1 MNAKH
6 GGDAPAPA
14 HGVASGGGSGA
25 ALLVAA
31 ARRLFL
37 EQGYAN
43 VSMQAIAAEAGMT
56 KGAPYYYFPSKEAL
70 FLAVSRE
77 VLVTL
82 RDAVNRALAGDA
94 PLRDRLCAALA
105 VVVNSTSDDLSTWLT
120 DLKLVL
126 KPDEAMAMVHELI
139 GSYEI
144 GTIFVPVLAEAQARG
159 EMTRVNPAV
168 AARVM
173 FRLMMACMEEC
184 SHWRQGGTPHLWNP
198 REAIAESVDVFL
210 YGIGTPLPA
219 DSGTEL

>member
-1 MNAKH
+1 MAATTTTMKRE
-6 GGDAPAPA
+6 GARDDE
-14 HGVASGGGSGA
+14 GGSPSGA
-25 ALLVAA
+25 DLLVAV

-43 VSMQAIAAEAGMT
+43 VSMQAIASEAGMT

-77 VLVTL
+77 VLATL
-82 RDAVNRALAGDA
+82 RDAVNAALAGEA
-94 PLRDRLCAALA
+94 PLRDRLCMALA

-126 KPDEAMAMVHELI
+126 KPDQALAMVHELI

-144 GTIFVPVLAEAQARG
+144 GTMFVPALTEARARG
-159 EMTRVNPAV
+159 EMTRVSPEV

-184 SHWRQGGTPHLWNP
+184 SHWRQGGAPHLWNP
-198 REAIAESVDVFL
+198 EEAIAESVDVFL
-210 YGIGTPLPA
+210 YGIGAPPE
-219 DSGTEL
+219 SGT